1 MNLFLVIETIDLRK
15 ITIQNLKTLLMNEAS
30 FFLHSLSDHILHL
43 SKFYLF
49 IEFFCFISGQLLSM
63 LREFNQRNI
72 SPLLVNNCY

>member
-43 SKFYLF
+43 VNS
-49 IEFFCFISGQLLSM
+49 ICLLNYSV
-63 LREFNQRNI
+63 FNI
-72 SPLLVNNCY
+72 GSIIKHAT